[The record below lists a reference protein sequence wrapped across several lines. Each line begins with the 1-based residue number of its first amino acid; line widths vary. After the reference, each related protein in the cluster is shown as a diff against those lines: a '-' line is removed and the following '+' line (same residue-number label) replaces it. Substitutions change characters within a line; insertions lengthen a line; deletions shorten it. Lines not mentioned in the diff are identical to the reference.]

1 MACCAREL
9 GLGWKSAVSLLL
21 GVRFLRGDYRWH
33 CGVEEEPEAL
43 GSAADLV
50 AEGGGTG
57 LCLHH
62 SHPRV
67 VVLSHSVCESD
78 LEVTHRWL
86 GLI

>member
-1 MACCAREL
+1 M
-9 GLGWKSAVSLLL
+9 
-21 GVRFLRGDYRWH
+21 
-33 CGVEEEPEAL
+33 EEEPEAL

-62 SHPRV
+62 SHPRE
-67 VVLSHSVCESD
+67 VVLSHRVCESD
-78 LEVTHRWL
+78 LEVTHTWL